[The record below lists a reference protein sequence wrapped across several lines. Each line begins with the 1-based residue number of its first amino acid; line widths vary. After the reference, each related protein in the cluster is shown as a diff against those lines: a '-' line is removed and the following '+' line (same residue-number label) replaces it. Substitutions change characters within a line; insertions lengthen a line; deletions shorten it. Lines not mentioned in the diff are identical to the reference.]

1 MFSFISLSAVQII
14 SYISIQG
21 FFFTNSF
28 FPQLCPFSFL
38 KCVCCLSC
46 QQLQRVWTV
55 WLKRCEHSE
64 ELKLHSVSKKARVHY
79 RWNVVWTDMLHF
91 PLRHTQNVT
100 LLSNASAC
108 SVNWNTV
115 KPLLSG
121 PPIKRSPS
129 IKRTL
134 SRVPKRT
141 SDISL
146 HNEPLFSGHQSIKQ
160 TRTLK

>member
-14 SYISIQG
+14 SYISVEG

-38 KCVCCLSC
+38 KCVCRLSC

-91 PLRHTQNVT
+91 SLRHTQTVT
-100 LLSNASAC
+100 LLSSAGAC
-108 SVNWNTV
+108 SVTEIQWNLYKAGLQLSGHPKLGSETNV
-115 KPLLSG
+115 WYFALKRTPIQRTPLLSG
-121 PPIKRSPS
+121 R
-129 IKRTL
+129 
-134 SRVPKRT
+134 
-141 SDISL
+141 
-146 HNEPLFSGHQSIKQ
+146 GH
-160 TRTLK
+160 

>member
-1 MFSFISLSAVQII
+1 MFSFICLSAVQII
-14 SYISIQG
+14 SYIILFQYKDFSLP
-21 FFFTNSF
+21 TPF
-28 FPQLCPFSFL
+28 FPSYVLFRFV

-64 ELKLHSVSKKARVHY
+64 ELKLHSVSKKARAHY

-91 PLRHTQNVT
+91 PLRHTQNVI

-121 PPIKRSPS
+121 PPIMRRPS

-146 HNEPLFSGHQSIKQ
+146 YNEPLFSGH
-160 TRTLK
+160 LY